1 MYQYSQYFDF
11 FFWLLSLKVF
21 AWWDI
26 FFTCCY
32 IFDRYVVGDLQQA
45 FNTLLKAAG
54 ATAEKHVI
62 TVNPYGDVAYT
73 VTEAESVCIFNLCAL
88 AEIGNTKSNLIAV
101 SNRERNLILL
111 WLTYKQ
117 KCFINV

>member
-1 MYQYSQYFDF
+1 MRYFV
-11 FFWLLSLKVF
+11 K
-21 AWWDI
+21 
-26 FFTCCY
+26 CCY

-45 FNTLLKAAG
+45 FNTLLQAAG
-54 ATAEKHVI
+54 ATAEKRVI

-101 SNRERNLILL
+101 SNREREFYYALSTL
-111 WLTYKQ
+111 
-117 KCFINV
+117 